1 MLSYLTNPTT
11 HFGGFK
17 RQVRSRLQ
25 NAQATLEYQ
34 VDLLADRVHKFDMRV
49 KMGER
54 EAETVLKVSAE
65 RLKERE
71 EREKRKV
78 GTVGVNVMEVLRSL
92 GRVVGEGG

>member
-1 MLSYLTNPTT
+1 M
-11 HFGGFK
+11 
-17 RQVRSRLQ
+17 
-25 NAQATLEYQ
+25 
-34 VDLLADRVHKFDMRV
+34 DLLADRVHKFDMRV

-78 GTVGVNVMEVLRSL
+78 GTASVNVMEVLRSL